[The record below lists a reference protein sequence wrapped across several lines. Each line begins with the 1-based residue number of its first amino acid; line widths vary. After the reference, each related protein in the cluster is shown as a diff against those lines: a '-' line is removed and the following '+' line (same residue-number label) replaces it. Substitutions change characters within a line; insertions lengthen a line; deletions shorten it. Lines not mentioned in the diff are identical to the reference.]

1 MIALQNILN
10 QLDELSL
17 QQQPYSDHYALKY
30 DENTRMHYS
39 ALFLMALLQEGA
51 IAEQQHRMLES
62 WLPAINLAGRQVEL
76 CEMAARLAKSG
87 LAEAIKLVQKEEQL
101 ANALLLDMM
110 IFSRVAKPLS
120 DSTIQLLEA
129 LASFFKLTERNVAD
143 IVYFAAFI
151 LGLNV
156 DKLERPNAD
165 LSLDAYSVYSEFL
178 YDLPTSR
185 EKRLFAWVREKEL
198 SNVIPCYSHSL
209 AEVSKLMLNSSHFPL
224 PEEVDLLVNVKNI
237 FISLSQRL
245 FDENSL
251 QNLKFLK
258 RTKIL
263 QINTTSFTVSGQNLF
278 RTLPNDIL
286 HLNQLSEIR
295 IGDGESNTPS
305 RIDVTFDYISD
316 EMKNFIKNNNIH
328 IVTPSATIKNFFQ

>member
-1 MIALQNILN
+1 MIALQNILS
-10 QLDELSL
+10 QLDELNL

-30 DENTRMHYS
+30 DENTRMHFS
-39 ALFLMALLQEGA
+39 ALFMMALLQEGA
-51 IAEQQHRMLES
+51 ITEQPQRMLES
-62 WLPAINLAGRQVEL
+62 WLPAIGLAGRQVEL

-87 LAEAIKLVQKEEQL
+87 LAEAIKLVQKDEQL

-129 LASFFKLTERNVAD
+129 LAGFFKLTERSVAD

-156 DKLERPNAD
+156 DQLQRPDVD
-165 LSLDAYSVYSEFL
+165 LSLDAYSVYAEFL
-178 YDLPTSR
+178 YDLPTLR
-185 EKRLFAWVREKEL
+185 EKRLFAWVREKNL
-198 SNVIPCYSHSL
+198 SNAIPPYSHSL
-209 AEVSKLMLNSSHFPL
+209 AGISQLKLNSSHFPL
-224 PEEVDLLVNVKNI
+224 PEEMDLLVNVKNI

-251 QNLKFLK
+251 HTLKFLK
-258 RTKIL
+258 RTEML
-263 QINTTSFTVSGQNLF
+263 HINTASFTVNGQNLF

-295 IGDGESNTPS
+295 IGDGEDNSPT

-316 EMKNFIKNNNIH
+316 EMKSFIKNNNIR
-328 IVTPSATIKNFFQ
+328 IVTPSVTIKNFFQ

>member
-1 MIALQNILN
+1 MIALQDVLN

-51 IAEQQHRMLES
+51 IAEQQQRMLES

-87 LAEAIKLVQKEEQL
+87 LAEAIKLVQKDEQL

-129 LASFFKLTERNVAD
+129 LAGFFKLTERNVAD

-165 LSLDAYSVYSEFL
+165 LSLDAYSVYAEFL
-178 YDLPTSR
+178 YELPTSR
-185 EKRLFAWVREKEL
+185 EKRLFAWVEENNL
-198 SNVIPCYSHSL
+198 HHYIFCYHNRL
-209 AEVSKLMLNSSHFPL
+209 LEVSKITLEERHFPL
-224 PEEVDLLVNVKNI
+224 PAEIDLLENLTHIHVVLARNTFNNTSLPGLKHVKNI
-237 FISLSQRL
+237 KT
-245 FDENSL
+245 L
-251 QNLKFLK
+251 QLDTSKFYES
-258 RTKIL
+258 
-263 QINTTSFTVSGQNLF
+263 NNNLF
-278 RTLPNDIL
+278 CTLPDEIL
-286 HLNQLSEIR
+286 CLNQLSELR
-295 IGDGESNTPS
+295 LWDGTSESPS
-305 RIDVTFDYISD
+305 RIYVNLDYISD
-316 EMKNFIKNNNIH
+316 EMKSFIKNNDIR
-328 IVTPSATIKNFFQ
+328 IVTPNAPIKNFFQ

>member
-1 MIALQNILN
+1 MIAMQNILS

-30 DENTRMHYS
+30 DQNTRTNYS
-39 ALFLMALLQEGA
+39 ALLLMALLQEGA
-51 IAEQQHRMLES
+51 ITEQQQRMLGS
-62 WLPAINLAGRQVEL
+62 WLPAIGLAGRQIEL
-76 CEMAARLAKSG
+76 CELAARLAQSG
-87 LAEAIKLVQKEEQL
+87 LVEAIKSVQQDEQL

-129 LASFFKLTERNVAD
+129 LAGFFKLTEQDVAD
-143 IVYFAAFI
+143 IVYFAVFI
-151 LGLNV
+151 LGLNA

-165 LSLDAYSVYSEFL
+165 LSLNAYSVYAEFL
-178 YDLPTSR
+178 FDLPALR

-198 SNVIPCYSHSL
+198 NNIIPCYSHSL
-209 AEVSKLMLNSSHFPL
+209 VEVSKLKLNSSHFPL
-224 PEEVDLLVNVKNI
+224 PEEVDLLVNVKDI

-258 RTKIL
+258 RTEIL

-295 IGDGESNTPS
+295 IGDGESNSPS

-316 EMKNFIKNNNIH
+316 EMKSFIKNNNIC